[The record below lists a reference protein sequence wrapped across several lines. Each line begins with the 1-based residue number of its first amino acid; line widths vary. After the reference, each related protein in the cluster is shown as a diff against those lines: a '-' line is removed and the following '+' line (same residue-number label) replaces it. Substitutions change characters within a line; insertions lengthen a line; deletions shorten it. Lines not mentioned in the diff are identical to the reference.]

1 MKKILRF
8 KCGLTEGFLP
18 TFPKISEQPQNSR
31 RQKGAMKPDKPA
43 KRQSAIRSNEENLK
57 V

>member
-8 KCGLTEGFLP
+8 KCRLTEGVLP
-18 TFPKISEQPQNSR
+18 TFPKISEQPQNFR
-31 RQKGAMKPDKPA
+31 HQKGAMKPDKPA
-43 KRQSAIRSNEENLK
+43 KRQSAIRANEENFK